1 MLGRSQALAGASDA
15 ARAAAWSRA
24 TLAFAAGQAVGAYA
38 LSFLFARGLS
48 YPALFVVG
56 AVCMG
61 LAFVAGEISKKAVLF
76 EKKNQKTFIH

>member
-1 MLGRSQALAGASDA
+1 MPAAVLGAGIPGLVVLVLGRSQALAGASDA
-15 ARAAAWSRA
+15 ARGVAWSHA

-61 LAFVAGEISKKAVLF
+61 AGVCWLER
-76 EKKNQKTFIH
+76 